1 MDNSIKKETK
11 NMAVS
16 KWVLAASAAVLYVMQ
31 VCILVPVLGI
41 MYHLNTPD
49 FNFTLIGI
57 LLGIALILGIA
68 ALVFAVIGT
77 VKREDDPKTKTTVII
92 KAVMIPFFCINI
104 YLWCVLLSG
113 LMNPFLFLT
122 IPIVICLGVCLTWC
136 YMFMTSFPDIIYMIA
151 FLIRKK
157 KKPDIRMILG
167 LIFEFFFLLDLV
179 GAILIHK
186 SFEELDQ

>member
-16 KWVLAASAAVLYVMQ
+16 KWVLAASSAVLYVMQ

-77 VKREDDPKTKTTVII
+77 VKREDDPKTRTTVII

-136 YMFMTSFPDIIYMIA
+136 CMFMTSFPDIIYMIA

-179 GAILIHK
+179 GAVLIHK
-186 SFEELDQ
+186 SFEELK

>member
-16 KWVLAASAAVLYVMQ
+16 KWILAASAAVLYVMQ

-41 MYHLNTPD
+41 MYHLKTPD
-49 FNFTLIGI
+49 FNFPLIGI
-57 LLGIALILGIA
+57 LLCVALVLGIA

-186 SFEELDQ
+186 SFEELK